1 MSEKKTVTERDL
13 RHPALKHVS
22 SIDDL
27 EFNDFGEVVRKD
39 RFEVALGN
47 LSSSLYSS
55 SHCIWSVSTVTE
67 DLCAFI
73 NYIKSFSLSGQ
84 EMHKVLSFEGK
95 SWGLLFECFPELE
108 SVGSEPKTV
117 KVEVLLDDGTF
128 LRGALLSYVS
138 SPKKTMTVFWKNV
151 DVTHS
156 VLAMRHE
163 KSDKPLL
170 LAVHYNDELLTHS
183 TYNQQEYAALK
194 SKEYAGSPV
203 GCPDKPSYLEQI
215 VAGKL

>member
-13 RHPALKHVS
+13 RHPAFKHVS

-47 LSSSLYSS
+47 LSSRLYSS
-55 SHCIWSVSTVTE
+55 SHCVWSVSTVTE
-67 DLCAFI
+67 
-73 NYIKSFSLSGQ
+73 
-84 EMHKVLSFEGK
+84 
-95 SWGLLFECFPELE
+95 
-108 SVGSEPKTV
+108 
-117 KVEVLLDDGTF
+117 
-128 LRGALLSYVS
+128 
-138 SPKKTMTVFWKNV
+138 

-194 SKEYAGSPV
+194 SKEYVGNPA

-215 VAGKL
+215 VDGKL